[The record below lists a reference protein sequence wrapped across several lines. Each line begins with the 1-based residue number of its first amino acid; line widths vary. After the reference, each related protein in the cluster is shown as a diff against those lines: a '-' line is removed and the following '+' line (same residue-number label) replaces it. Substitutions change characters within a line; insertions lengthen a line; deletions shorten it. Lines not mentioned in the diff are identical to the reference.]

1 MTLRSNRDDPFA
13 GPRPAGDTGPCEPTG
28 LRNLLER
35 RHLFK
40 TLMAVSTPTQMDVT
54 TRARTVKTLLQP
66 AIGIVD
72 QYSALDATLGYDWRE
87 AARTWQRKAEQ
98 VERLVKVGSFEVDLE
113 TEALTWSAGT
123 YAIFGLTP
131 GIPITVEQ
139 ALGFY
144 DDDVQIEIGRHL
156 EAAAASGEPYDLT
169 VPFRSAS
176 GGTGWARMFAQV
188 DTSGGSMRLIGVIQ
202 DITREREAEERL
214 RLLAH
219 QDVLTGLPNRRAFEA
234 HIDHSCAGRTSEV
247 LAVCVID
254 VDRFKAVNDAHG
266 HAVGDKL
273 LQEIGRRLLKSV
285 RITDFVARLG
295 GDEFAIVLHGMSDKA
310 DLRRRASAI
319 VAEARRPFDADGTV
333 LEPSVSLGAC
343 LSGARATTTDALLK
357 NADVALYK
365 AKLDGRDQSCV
376 FQPSLRK
383 HVDDHGRLLDEVR
396 VGLARNQFEAHYQPI
411 IDLRT
416 QIVRGWEALARW
428 RHPKRGLLL
437 PASFLPALADPKMSV
452 VIDDFMLDTS
462 LRQMRQWLDGGVPVT
477 CAGVNV
483 SEAQLKR
490 PDLVARIASLL
501 RHHRL
506 TPDRL
511 KIEVLETAFIGQSMS
526 AVAATIDQ
534 LAELG
539 VVSALDDFGTGYASL
554 KHLKQFRVE
563 RIKIDRTF
571 VANLGSDHYDDA
583 IVRCILRL
591 GRDLGIRITAEGIE
605 TIEQLQML
613 RRLGCDCGQGYLFAR
628 PMHPDDVP
636 GFLTRWHGE
645 EAGKLLGNDDGR
657 DPPPLRLV

>member
-1 MTLRSNRDDPFA
+1 M
-13 GPRPAGDTGPCEPTG
+13 
-28 LRNLLER
+28 
-35 RHLFK
+35 
-40 TLMAVSTPTQMDVT
+40 
-54 TRARTVKTLLQP
+54 
-66 AIGIVD
+66 
-72 QYSALDATLGYDWRE
+72 
-87 AARTWQRKAEQ
+87 
-98 VERLVKVGSFEVDLE
+98 
-113 TEALTWSAGT
+113 
-123 YAIFGLTP
+123 
-131 GIPITVEQ
+131 
-139 ALGFY
+139 
-144 DDDVQIEIGRHL
+144 
-156 EAAAASGEPYDLT
+156 
-169 VPFRSAS
+169 
-176 GGTGWARMFAQV
+176 
-188 DTSGGSMRLIGVIQ
+188 
-202 DITREREAEERL
+202 
-214 RLLAH
+214 LAH

-234 HIDHSCAGRTSEV
+234 HIDHSCAGRTSET
-247 LAVCVID
+247 LAVCIID

-273 LQEIGRRLLKSV
+273 LQETGRRLSKSV
-285 RITDFVARLG
+285 RTTDFVARLG

-319 VAEARRPFDADGTV
+319 VEEARRPFDADGIV
-333 LEPSVSLGAC
+333 LEPSVSVGAC
-343 LSGARATTTDALLK
+343 LSGARVTTSDALLK

-365 AKLDGRDQSCV
+365 AKLDGRDRFCV

-383 HVDDHGRLLDEVR
+383 HVDAHGRLLDEVR
-396 VGLARNQFEAHYQPI
+396 IGLARNQFEAYYQPVV
-411 IDLRT
+411 DLRT

-437 PASFLPALADPKMSV
+437 PRSFLPALADPNMSV
-452 VIDDFMLDTS
+452 VLDDFMLDTS

-490 PDLVARIASLL
+490 PDLVPRIEALL
-501 RHHRL
+501 RHHQL

-511 KIEVLETAFIGQSMS
+511 KIEVLETAFIGQSMN

-571 VANLGSDHYDDA
+571 VANLGSDSYDDA
-583 IVRCILRL
+583 IVRCILAL

-605 TIEQLQML
+605 TTEQLQML
-613 RRLGCDCGQGYLFAR
+613 RHLGCDCGQGYLFGR

-645 EAGKLLGNDDGR
+645 DAGKLLGNDAAR
-657 DPPPLRLV
+657 DLPPLRLVRTSNDA

>member
-1 MTLRSNRDDPFA
+1 MPVFELNQVEKA
-13 GPRPAGDTGPCEPTG
+13 
-28 LRNLLER
+28 
-35 RHLFK
+35 
-40 TLMAVSTPTQMDVT
+40 
-54 TRARTVKTLLQP
+54 ARGTVKTLLQP
-66 AIGIVD
+66 AIG
-72 QYSALDATLGYDWRE
+72 SADPAATFDATLRCDWRE
-87 AARTWQRKAEQ
+87 VARTWQRKAEQ
-98 VERLVKVGSFEVDLE
+98 VERLVKVGSFEVDLR
-113 TEALTWSAGT
+113 TDALTWSEGT

-131 GIPITVEQ
+131 GIPVTVAQ
-139 ALGFY
+139 ALACY
-144 DDDVQIEIGRHL
+144 DVDVQLEIGRRL
-156 EAAAASGEPYDLT
+156 ATAAASGEPYDLT
-169 VPFRSAS
+169 VPFRSMS
-176 GGTGWARMFAQV
+176 GDTGWVRMFAQV
-188 DTSGGSMRLIGVIQ
+188 DASGGSKRLIGVIQ
-202 DITREREAEERL
+202 DITRERETEERL
-214 RLLAH
+214 QLLAH

-234 HIDHSCAGRTSEV
+234 HIDQTFTKRTNEV
-247 LAVCVID
+247 LAVCIID

-273 LQEIGRRLLKSV
+273 LQEIGRRLPKAV
-285 RITDFVARLG
+285 RATDFVARLG

-319 VAEARRPFDADGTV
+319 VEKTRQPFDADGIV
-333 LEPSVSLGAC
+333 LEPSVSVGAC
-343 LSGARATTTDALLK
+343 LSGARVTTSDTLLK
-357 NADVALYK
+357 NADIALYK
-365 AKLDGRDQSCV
+365 AKLDGRNQFCL
-376 FQPSLRK
+376 FQPRLRK

-396 VGLARNQFEAHYQPI
+396 IGLARNQFEAHYQPI
-411 IDLRT
+411 IDLRSR
-416 QIVRGWEALARW
+416 IVRGWEALARW

-437 PASFLPALADPKMSV
+437 PRSFLPALADPKMSV

-462 LRQMRQWLDGGVPVT
+462 LRQMRQWLDGGIPVT

-501 RHHRL
+501 RHHQL

-571 VANLGSDHYDDA
+571 VANLGNDSYDDA
-583 IVRCILRL
+583 IVRCILTL

-605 TIEQLQML
+605 TVEQLQML
-613 RRLGCDCGQGYLFAR
+613 RRLGCDCGQGYLFGR

-645 EAGKLLGNDDGR
+645 EAARLLGNDDSR
-657 DPPPLRLV
+657 EPPPLRLV

>member
-1 MTLRSNRDDPFA
+1 MRSCRLAPLWFLHASEDICQELSGKLQADPNRRY
-13 GPRPAGDTGPCEPTG
+13 GKGT
-28 LRNLLER
+28 
-35 RHLFK
+35 
-40 TLMAVSTPTQMDVT
+40 V
-54 TRARTVKTLLQP
+54 TVKTLLQP
-66 AIGIVD
+66 TIGRAD
-72 QYSALDATLGYDWRE
+72 RHPALDATIGDDWRE

-98 VERLVKVGSFEVDLE
+98 VERLVKVGSFEVDLQ
-113 TEALTWSAGT
+113 TEAGTWSDGT
-123 YAIFGLTP
+123 YAIFGLAP
-131 GIPITVEQ
+131 GIPLDVEK

-144 DDDVQIEIGRHL
+144 DDEVRIEIGRRL

-169 VPFRSAS
+169 VPFRSAAGSS
-176 GGTGWARMFAQV
+176 GWVRMFAQV
-188 DTSGGSMRLIGVIQ
+188 DMSGGSRRVIGVIQ
-202 DITREREAEERL
+202 DITLERETEERL

-234 HIDHSCAGRTSEV
+234 HIDHSCAGPTSEG
-247 LAVCVID
+247 LAVCIID
-254 VDRFKAVNDAHG
+254 VDRFKAVNDAYG
-266 HAVGDKL
+266 HAIGDKL
-273 LQEIGRRLLKSV
+273 LQETGRRLSKSV
-285 RITDFVARLG
+285 RSTDFVARLG
-295 GDEFAIVLHGMSDKA
+295 GDEFAIVLHGMSDRA
-310 DLRRRASAI
+310 DLQRRAFAI
-319 VAEARRPFDADGTV
+319 VEEARRPFDVDGTV
-333 LEPSVSLGAC
+333 LEPSVSVGAC
-343 LSGARATTTDALLK
+343 LSGAKVTSSDALLK

-365 AKLDGRDQSCV
+365 AKLDGRDQFCV

-396 VGLARNQFEAHYQPI
+396 IGLARHQFEAHYQPI
-411 IDLRT
+411 VDLRT
-416 QIVRGWEALARW
+416 RIVRGWEALARW
-428 RHPKRGLLL
+428 RHPKKGLLL
-437 PASFLPALADPKMSV
+437 PRSFLPALADPKMSV

-462 LRQMRQWLDGGVPVT
+462 LRQMRQWIDGGVPVT

-483 SEAQLKR
+483 SAAQLKR

-501 RHHRL
+501 QHHQL

-511 KIEVLETAFIGQSMS
+511 KIEVLETAFIGQSMN

-571 VANLGSDHYDDA
+571 VANLGSDSYDDA
-583 IVRCILRL
+583 IVRCILTL

-613 RRLGCDCGQGYLFAR
+613 RRLGCDCGQGYLFGR

-645 EAGKLLGNDDGR
+645 EADQLFGNDDR
-657 DPPPLRLV
+657 EPPPLRLV

>member
-1 MTLRSNRDDPFA
+1 MPV
-13 GPRPAGDTGPCEPTG
+13 
-28 LRNLLER
+28 
-35 RHLFK
+35 FK
-40 TLMAVSTPTQMDVT
+40 PSQGEEA
-54 TRARTVKTLLQP
+54 ARGIVVKTLLQP
-66 AIGIVD
+66 PIETAEG
-72 QYSALDATLGYDWRE
+72 SATFDATLGSDWRE
-87 AARTWQRKAEQ
+87 VAETWRRKAEQ
-98 VERLVKVGSFEVDLE
+98 VERLVRVGSFELDLE
-113 TEALTWSAGT
+113 TNALIWSDGT

-131 GIPITVEQ
+131 GVSVTVEQ
-139 ALGFY
+139 ALVCF
-144 DDDVQIEIGRHL
+144 DLATQREIGRHL
-156 EAAAASGEPYDLT
+156 ATAAASEEPYDLT
-169 VPFRSAS
+169 VPFRSMS
-176 GGTGWARMFAQV
+176 GDTGWMRMFAQL
-188 DTSGGSMRLIGVIQ
+188 DTSSGSKRVIGVIR
-202 DITREREAEERL
+202 DITRERETEERL
-214 RLLAH
+214 QSLAH
-219 QDVLTGLPNRRAFEA
+219 QDVLTGLPNRRAFAA
-234 HIDHSCAGRTSEV
+234 HIDQTFAKKTGEV
-247 LAVCVID
+247 LAVCIID

-273 LQEIGRRLLKSV
+273 LQEIGRRLPDAV
-285 RITDFVARLG
+285 RATDFVARLG
-295 GDEFAIVLHGMSDKA
+295 GDEYAIVLHGMSNKA

-319 VAEARRPFDADGTV
+319 FEKTRQPFDADGIV
-333 LEPSVSLGAC
+333 LEPSVSVGAC
-343 LSGARATTTDALLK
+343 LSGAKVTTSDTLLK
-357 NADVALYK
+357 NADIALYK
-365 AKLDGRDQSCV
+365 AKLDGRDQFCL
-376 FQPSLRK
+376 FQPRLRK
-383 HVDDHGRLLDEVR
+383 HVDDHERLLDEVR
-396 VGLARNQFEAHYQPI
+396 IGLARNQFEAHYQPI
-411 IDLRT
+411 IDLRSR
-416 QIVRGWEALARW
+416 IVRGWEALARW

-437 PASFLPALADPKMSV
+437 PRSFLPALADPKMSV

-462 LRQMRQWLDGGVPVT
+462 LRQMRQWLDGGIPVT

-571 VANLGSDHYDDA
+571 VANLGNDSYDDA
-583 IVRCILRL
+583 IVRCILTL

-613 RRLGCDCGQGYLFAR
+613 RRLGCDCGQGYLFGR

-645 EAGKLLGNDDGR
+645 EAARLLGDDDSR
-657 DPPPLRLV
+657 ETPPLRLV